1 MVDKNSKKIEGLLK
15 EIERYSKKS
24 SYTAYFICGKK
35 YKELFLVRKEA
46 KDLDDAIEAITNAI
60 KQEEKSEAYCQ
71 RADLYSLKG
80 DNDSAVADFK
90 RANEIYE
97 PSGNYCDDLFVKN
110 HLESISQLQGV
121 KDTITKLKEEG
132 KMDPEFLKS
141 YEILTDNV
149 MKVANRVH
157 ALELKDAEKE
167 KQLAEMQAQIFEL
180 LEQKK
185 QSTGSNEELEKLK
198 KEMDVVVKKLGELSM
213 NVDMIMG

>member
-24 SYTAYFICGKK
+24 SYTAYCLCGGK

-46 KDLDDAIEAITNAI
+46 KDLDDAIEAYTNAI
-60 KQEEKSEAYCQ
+60 KQEEKSEAYCH
-71 RADLYSLKG
+71 RADLYTLKG
-80 DNDSAVADFK
+80 DNDSATADFK

-97 PSGNYCDDLFVKN
+97 PSGNYCDDLYLKN

-121 KDTITKLKEEG
+121 KDTIAKLKEEG

-141 YEILTDNV
+141 YETLTDNV

-167 KQLAEMQAQIFEL
+167 KQITEMQAQILEL

-213 NVDMIMG
+213 NVDMLM